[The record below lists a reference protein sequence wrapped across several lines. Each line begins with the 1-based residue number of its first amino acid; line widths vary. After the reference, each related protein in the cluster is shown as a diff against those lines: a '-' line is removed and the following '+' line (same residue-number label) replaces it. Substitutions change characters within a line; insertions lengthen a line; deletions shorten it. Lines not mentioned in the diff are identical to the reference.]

1 MIYLKFNL
9 KLISNLGIMNKRQH
23 FLIVLVLIIG
33 LFSCENYSDTSSKIK
48 IGFSQS
54 ISEDDVW
61 RKSMDNS
68 MKVEAS
74 LHPEIDLSI
83 YNANSN
89 SKKQISDVENMI
101 DNHMDVIIIAPLG
114 NDSIIPAIDKAYDK
128 GIPIIILDRKVNTS
142 NYTTFIGSDN
152 VEVGKIAGKYIAS
165 RSKNNAKVLEI
176 RATTNIS
183 PGVERSLGFKNV
195 LSQFKSINRLSIT
208 AGDLN
213 SLNKSFS
220 NVLDSIDDLNYVF
233 AFTDAIAL
241 QVWDV
246 ANKKNKL
253 GNIKFIGVDGL
264 NGPNG
269 GIQAVK
275 DGRLNATVLYPTGGS
290 EAIKTAIKILNKEIV
305 PKNIKLATT
314 LIDSLNADIM
324 SNQFDKVSQ
333 QMLNIEQQQNVI
345 KEQEKEY
352 ITLFNLIK
360 LLTFFIIVI
369 IFLVLFSVYNMIS
382 IRNKNRMLQ
391 INNDKISL
399 QKNEIQK
406 YAKKLKT
413 SNEAKINFF
422 TGISHEFKTPL
433 TLILS
438 AVESLNDE
446 FSNKNQHLKK
456 ELMLMH
462 NNSMRLLRLI
472 NQLLDFRKIENKD
485 FSIRPSKIN
494 LYHFSV
500 NIFDEFRREAI
511 KKKIDYNISSN
522 CEELEVYIDQNLMDK
537 VYYNLLSNAFKFTP
551 ENGKIQIQIQK
562 NQSSNTVSII
572 FKDNGIGIPS
582 EEKNQIFE
590 IYYQGSNSTKK
601 GSGIGL
607 NLSKK
612 FVELHQGTIE
622 VFSDNGTEF
631 NVTIPIENQFSDDVL
646 ITPETSSSINKLE
659 YEYFDTDSSSPIA
672 DLNSD
677 EKQSIL
683 IIEDNPELLNF
694 LISKLQTDYFVYSS
708 NGYNAIEKV
717 FETIPDIVLCD
728 LNLPEKN
735 GFEICTA
742 IKSTELTS
750 HIPTIILTAMDGHEN
765 YIKSLESGADLFLNK
780 PFNYKVLQQSIKNLL
795 FNRERLRS
803 FYSKNNTIISDI
815 IGIGK
820 NEKDFLNKIDDILNA
835 NMDNSNFSVE
845 ELASCLHISRV
856 QLYRKVKAIL
866 NIGIGDYIIN
876 FRLDKAVQL
885 LKESDLNISEIAY
898 SCGFASPNYFST
910 AFKNKYLMS
919 PKEYRNSL

>member
-1 MIYLKFNL
+1 MK
-9 KLISNLGIMNKRQH
+9 KRQC
-23 FLIVLVLIIG
+23 FLLVCLLVIG
-33 LFSCENYSDTSSKIK
+33 LVSCEKYSDKSSKIK

-54 ISEDDVW
+54 ISEDDTW

-83 YNANSN
+83 YNANSS
-89 SKKQISDVENMI
+89 SKKQISDIENMI
-101 DNHMDVIIIAPLG
+101 DNNMDVIIIAPLG
-114 NDSIIPAIDKAYDK
+114 NDSITSVIDKAFKK

-165 RSKNNAKVLEI
+165 RANKVTNVLEI

-183 PGVERSLGFKNV
+183 PGVERSLGFKQV
-195 LSQFKSINRLSIT
+195 LNQFSNINRKSIT
-208 AGDLN
+208 AVSLD
-213 SLNKSFS
+213 SLNQSFS
-220 NVLDSIDDLNYVF
+220 RVLDSIPNLDYVF
-233 AFTDAIAL
+233 AFNDNIAL
-241 QVWDV
+241 QVWEV
-246 ANKKNKL
+246 AKKKNKV

-264 NGPNG
+264 NGPVG

-275 DGRLNATVLYPTGGS
+275 EGKLTATVLYPTGGS
-290 EAIKTAIKILNKEIV
+290 EAIKVALQIVKKEIV
-305 PKNIKLATT
+305 PKNTKLETT
-314 LIDSLNADIM
+314 LIDSLNAGIM

-360 LLTFFIIVI
+360 LLTFFLVIIV
-369 IFLVLFSVYNMIS
+369 FLVIFSVYSMIS

-391 INNDKISL
+391 INNDKISI
-399 QKNEIQK
+399 QRNEIQK
-406 YAKKLKT
+406 YAKKLKI

-446 FSNKNQHLKK
+446 FQNKNHHLKK
-456 ELMLMH
+456 ELVLMH

-485 FSIRPSKIN
+485 FIIRPSKIN
-494 LYHFSV
+494 IYKFSLD
-500 NIFDEFRREAI
+500 IFEEFKREA
-511 KKKIDYNISSN
+511 KKKNIEYTIVSN
-522 CEELEVYIDQNLMDK
+522 CEELDLYIDQNLMDK
-537 VYYNLLSNAFKFTP
+537 VYYNLLSNAFKFTTD
-551 ENGKIQIQIQK
+551 NGKIQIEIRK
-562 NQSSNTVSII
+562 NDELKNVCIS
-572 FKDNGIGIPS
+572 FKDNGIGIPMG
-582 EEKNQIFE
+582 ERDKIFE
-590 IYYQGSNSTKK
+590 IYYQGSNSTKN

-612 FVELHQGTIE
+612 FIDLHHGTIE
-622 VFSDNGTEF
+622 VLSGIGTEF
-631 NVTIPIENQFSDDVL
+631 RVTLPIDNQF
-646 ITPETSSSINKLE
+646 PESMVHLSESTSSSTKLD
-659 YEYFDTDSSSPIA
+659 YEYFDTA
-672 DLNSD
+672 NSTQTSELGSE

-683 IIEDNPELLNF
+683 IIEDNSELLEF
-694 LISKLQTDYFVYSS
+694 LISKMQTEYSVFGS
-708 NGYNAIEKV
+708 DGYDAIEKA
-717 FETIPDIVLCD
+717 FETIPDIILCD

-735 GFEICTA
+735 GFEICK
-742 IKSTELTS
+742 ILKSNELTS
-750 HIPTIILTAMDGHEN
+750 HIPTIILTAMDGQEN

-780 PFNYKVLQQSIKNLL
+780 PFNLKVLQQSIKNLL
-795 FNRERLRS
+795 FNRERIRT
-803 FYSKNNTIISDI
+803 FYSNNNSIITDI
-815 IGIGK
+815 VGVGK
-820 NEKDFLNKIDDILNA
+820 NEKDFLNKIDAILVSNI
-835 NMDNSNFSVE
+835 DNSNFSVE
-845 ELASCLHISRV
+845 VLASCLHISRV

-876 FRLDKAVQL
+876 FRLDIAIQM

-910 AFKNKYLMS
+910 AFKNKYLIS
-919 PKEYRNSL
+919 PKEYRNS

>member
-1 MIYLKFNL
+1 MK
-9 KLISNLGIMNKRQH
+9 KRQC
-23 FLIVLVLIIG
+23 FLLVCLLVIG
-33 LFSCENYSDTSSKIK
+33 LVSCEKYSDKSSKIK

-54 ISEDDVW
+54 ISEDDTW

-83 YNANSN
+83 YNANSS
-89 SKKQISDVENMI
+89 SKKQISDIENMI
-101 DNHMDVIIIAPLG
+101 DNNMDVIIIAPLG
-114 NDSIIPAIDKAYDK
+114 NDSITSVIDKAFKK

-165 RSKNNAKVLEI
+165 RANKVTNVLEI

-183 PGVERSLGFKNV
+183 PGVERSLGFKQV
-195 LSQFKSINRLSIT
+195 LNQFSNINRKSIT
-208 AGDLN
+208 AVSLD
-213 SLNKSFS
+213 SLNQSFS
-220 NVLDSIDDLNYVF
+220 RVLDSIPNLDYVF
-233 AFTDAIAL
+233 AFNDNIAL
-241 QVWDV
+241 QVWEV
-246 ANKKNKL
+246 AKKKNKV

-264 NGPNG
+264 NGPVG

-275 DGRLNATVLYPTGGS
+275 EGKLTATVLYPTGGS
-290 EAIKTAIKILNKEIV
+290 EAIKVALQIVKKEIV
-305 PKNIKLATT
+305 PKNTKLETT
-314 LIDSLNADIM
+314 LIDSLNAGIM

-360 LLTFFIIVI
+360 LLTFFLVIIV
-369 IFLVLFSVYNMIS
+369 FLVIFSVYSMIS

-391 INNDKISL
+391 INNDKISI
-399 QKNEIQK
+399 QRNEIQK
-406 YAKKLKT
+406 YAKKLKI

-446 FSNKNQHLKK
+446 FQNKNHHLKK
-456 ELMLMH
+456 ELVLLH

-485 FSIRPSKIN
+485 FIIRPSKIN
-494 LYHFSV
+494 IYKFSLD
-500 NIFDEFRREAI
+500 IFEEFKREA
-511 KKKIDYNISSN
+511 KKKNIEYTIVSN
-522 CEELEVYIDQNLMDK
+522 CEELDLYIDQNLMDK
-537 VYYNLLSNAFKFTP
+537 VYYNLLSNAFKFTTD
-551 ENGKIQIQIQK
+551 NGKIQIEIRK
-562 NQSSNTVSII
+562 NDELKNVCIS
-572 FKDNGIGIPS
+572 FKDNGIGIPMG
-582 EEKNQIFE
+582 ERDKIFE
-590 IYYQGSNSTKK
+590 IYYQGSNSTKN

-612 FVELHQGTIE
+612 FIDLHHGTIE
-622 VFSDNGTEF
+622 VLSGIGTEF
-631 NVTIPIENQFSDDVL
+631 RVTLPIDNQF
-646 ITPETSSSINKLE
+646 PESMVHLSESTSSSTKLD
-659 YEYFDTDSSSPIA
+659 YEYFDTA
-672 DLNSD
+672 NSTQTSELGSE

-683 IIEDNPELLNF
+683 IIEDNSELLEF
-694 LISKLQTDYFVYSS
+694 LISKMQTEYSIFGS
-708 NGYNAIEKV
+708 DGYDAIEKA
-717 FETIPDIVLCD
+717 FETIPDIILCD

-735 GFEICTA
+735 GFEICK
-742 IKSTELTS
+742 ILKSNELTS
-750 HIPTIILTAMDGHEN
+750 HIPTIILTAMDGQEN

-780 PFNYKVLQQSIKNLL
+780 PFNLKVLQQSIKNLL
-795 FNRERLRS
+795 FNRERIRT
-803 FYSKNNTIISDI
+803 FYSNNNSIITDI
-815 IGIGK
+815 VGVGK
-820 NEKDFLNKIDDILNA
+820 NEKDFLNKIDAILVSNI
-835 NMDNSNFSVE
+835 DNSNFSVE

-876 FRLDKAVQL
+876 FRLDKAIQM

-910 AFKNKYLMS
+910 AFKNKYLIS
-919 PKEYRNSL
+919 PKEYRNS

>member
-1 MIYLKFNL
+1 M
-9 KLISNLGIMNKRQH
+9 
-23 FLIVLVLIIG
+23 IG
-33 LFSCENYSDTSSKIK
+33 LVSCENYSDTSSKIK

-54 ISEDDVW
+54 ISEDDSW

-68 MKVEAS
+68 MRVEAS
-74 LHPEIDLSI
+74 LHPEIDLFI
-83 YNANSN
+83 HNANSS
-89 SKKQISDVENMI
+89 SKKQISDIENMI
-101 DNHMDVIIIAPLG
+101 DSHMDVIIIAPLG
-114 NDSIIPAIDKAYDK
+114 NDSIKTVIDKAFNK
-128 GIPIIILDRKVNTS
+128 GIPIIILDRKVNTP

-165 RSKNNAKVLEI
+165 RANKATNVLEI

-183 PGVERSLGFKNV
+183 PGVERSLGFKEV
-195 LSQFKSINRLSIT
+195 LNHFPNIKRTSIT
-208 AGDLN
+208 AVSLDALN
-213 SLNKSFS
+213 QSFS
-220 NVLDSIDDLNYVF
+220 RILDSVPSLDYVF
-233 AFTDAIAL
+233 AFNDNIAL

-246 ANKKNKL
+246 AKKKNKI
-253 GNIKFIGVDGL
+253 GSIKFIGVDGL
-264 NGPNG
+264 NGPVG

-275 DGRLNATVLYPTGGS
+275 EGRLTATVLYPTGGS
-290 EAIKTAIKILNKEIV
+290 EAIKIALQIVKKEIV

-333 QMLNIEQQQNVI
+333 QMLNIEKQQDVI

-352 ITLFNLIK
+352 FTLFNLIK
-360 LLTFFIIVI
+360 LLTFFIVI
-369 IFLVLFSVYNMIS
+369 IVFLVLFTVYNMIS

-391 INNDKISL
+391 INNDKISI

-406 YAKKLKT
+406 YAKKLKI

-446 FSNKNQHLKK
+446 FNNKNQHLKK

-494 LYHFSV
+494 LYQFSV
-500 NIFDEFRREAI
+500 NIFDEFKREAK
-511 KKKIDYNISSN
+511 KKKIEYSISSN
-522 CEELEVYIDQNLMDK
+522 HEELQVFIDQNLMDK

-551 ENGKIQIQIQK
+551 DNGKIEIQIQK
-562 NQSSNTVSII
+562 NQTSNTVSIL

-582 EEKNQIFE
+582 EEKNRIFE
-590 IYYQGSNSTKK
+590 IYYQGSNSTKN

-612 FVELHQGTIE
+612 FVELHHGTIE
-622 VFSDNGTEF
+622 VFSQNGTEF
-631 NVTIPIENQFSDDVL
+631 KVTLPLENPFSQALLPI
-646 ITPETSSSINKLE
+646 TETTSTINKLE
-659 YEYFDTDSSSPIA
+659 YEYFDSDSNSQIS

-683 IIEDNPELLNF
+683 IIEDNPELLEF
-694 LISKLQTDYFVYSS
+694 LVSKMQLDYLVYSS
-708 NGYNAIEKV
+708 NGYNAIDKV
-717 FETIPDIVLCD
+717 LETIPDIVLCD
-728 LNLPEKN
+728 LNLPDKN

-742 IKSTELTS
+742 IKSNELTS

-780 PFNYKVLQQSIKNLL
+780 PFNFKVLQQSIKNLL
-795 FNRERLRS
+795 FNRERMRT
-803 FYSKNNTIISDI
+803 YYAKNNTVISDI
-815 IGIGK
+815 VGVSK
-820 NEKDFLNKIDDILNA
+820 NEKDFLNKINDILNS
-835 NMDNSNFSVE
+835 NIDNSNFSVE

-866 NIGIGDYIIN
+866 NIGIGDYIVN
-876 FRLDKAVQL
+876 FRLEKAIQM
-885 LKESDLNISEIAY
+885 LKETDLNISEIAY

-910 AFKNKYLMS
+910 SFKNKYLVS
-919 PKEYRNSL
+919 PKDFRNSL

>member
-1 MIYLKFNL
+1 MK
-9 KLISNLGIMNKRQH
+9 KRQC
-23 FLIVLVLIIG
+23 FLLVCLLVIG
-33 LFSCENYSDTSSKIK
+33 LVSCEKYSDKSSKIK

-54 ISEDDVW
+54 ISEDDTW

-83 YNANSN
+83 YNANSS
-89 SKKQISDVENMI
+89 SKKQISDIENMI
-101 DNHMDVIIIAPLG
+101 DNNMDVIIIAPLG
-114 NDSIIPAIDKAYDK
+114 NDSITSVIDKAFKK

-165 RSKNNAKVLEI
+165 RANKVTNVLEI

-183 PGVERSLGFKNV
+183 PGVERSLGFKQV
-195 LSQFKSINRLSIT
+195 LNQFSNINRKSIT
-208 AGDLN
+208 AVSLD
-213 SLNKSFS
+213 SLNQSFS
-220 NVLDSIDDLNYVF
+220 RVLDSIPNLDYVF
-233 AFTDAIAL
+233 AFNDNIAL
-241 QVWDV
+241 QVWEV
-246 ANKKNKL
+246 AKKKNKV

-264 NGPNG
+264 NGPVG

-275 DGRLNATVLYPTGGS
+275 EGKLTATVLYPTGGS
-290 EAIKTAIKILNKEIV
+290 EAIKVALQIVKKEIV
-305 PKNIKLATT
+305 PKNTKLETT
-314 LIDSLNADIM
+314 LIDSLNAGIM

-360 LLTFFIIVI
+360 LLTFFLVIIV
-369 IFLVLFSVYNMIS
+369 FLVIFSVYSMIS

-391 INNDKISL
+391 INNDKISI
-399 QKNEIQK
+399 QRNEIQK
-406 YAKKLKT
+406 YAKKLKI

-446 FSNKNQHLKK
+446 FQNKNHHLKK
-456 ELMLMH
+456 ELVLMH

-485 FSIRPSKIN
+485 FIIRPSKIN
-494 LYHFSV
+494 IYKFSLD
-500 NIFDEFRREAI
+500 IFEEFKREA
-511 KKKIDYNISSN
+511 KKKNIEYTIVSN
-522 CEELEVYIDQNLMDK
+522 CEELDLYIDQNLMDK
-537 VYYNLLSNAFKFTP
+537 VYYNLLSNAFKFTTD
-551 ENGKIQIQIQK
+551 NGKIQIEIRK
-562 NQSSNTVSII
+562 NDELKNVCIS
-572 FKDNGIGIPS
+572 FKDNGIGIPMG
-582 EEKNQIFE
+582 ERDKIFE
-590 IYYQGSNSTKK
+590 IYYQGSNSTKN

-612 FVELHQGTIE
+612 FIDLHHGTIE
-622 VFSDNGTEF
+622 VLSGIGTEF
-631 NVTIPIENQFSDDVL
+631 RVTLPIDNQF
-646 ITPETSSSINKLE
+646 PESMVHLSESTSSSTKLD
-659 YEYFDTDSSSPIA
+659 YEYFDTA
-672 DLNSD
+672 NSTQTSELGSE

-683 IIEDNPELLNF
+683 IIEDNSELLEF
-694 LISKLQTDYFVYSS
+694 LISKMQTEYSVFGS
-708 NGYNAIEKV
+708 DGYDAIEKA
-717 FETIPDIVLCD
+717 FETIPDIILCD

-735 GFEICTA
+735 GFEICK
-742 IKSTELTS
+742 ILKSNELTS
-750 HIPTIILTAMDGHEN
+750 HIPTIILTAMDGQEN

-780 PFNYKVLQQSIKNLL
+780 PFNLKVLQQSIKNLL
-795 FNRERLRS
+795 FNRERIRT
-803 FYSKNNTIISDI
+803 FYSNNNSIITDI
-815 IGIGK
+815 VGVGK
-820 NEKDFLNKIDDILNA
+820 NEKDFLNKIDAILVSNI
-835 NMDNSNFSVE
+835 DNSNFSVE

-876 FRLDKAVQL
+876 FRLDKAIQM

-910 AFKNKYLMS
+910 AFKNKYLIS
-919 PKEYRNSL
+919 PKEYRNS

>member
-1 MIYLKFNL
+1 MK
-9 KLISNLGIMNKRQH
+9 KRQC
-23 FLIVLVLIIG
+23 FLLVCLLVIG
-33 LFSCENYSDTSSKIK
+33 LVSCEKYSDKSSKIK

-54 ISEDDVW
+54 ISEDDTW

-83 YNANSN
+83 YNANSS
-89 SKKQISDVENMI
+89 SKKQISDIENMI
-101 DNHMDVIIIAPLG
+101 DNNMDVIIIAPLG
-114 NDSIIPAIDKAYDK
+114 NDSITSVIDKAFKK

-165 RSKNNAKVLEI
+165 RANKVTNVLEI

-183 PGVERSLGFKNV
+183 PGVERSLGFKQV
-195 LSQFKSINRLSIT
+195 LNQFSNINRKSIT
-208 AGDLN
+208 AVSLD
-213 SLNKSFS
+213 SLNQSFS
-220 NVLDSIDDLNYVF
+220 RVLDSIPNLDYVF
-233 AFTDAIAL
+233 AFNDNIAL
-241 QVWDV
+241 QVWEV
-246 ANKKNKL
+246 AKKKNKV

-264 NGPNG
+264 NGPVG

-275 DGRLNATVLYPTGGS
+275 EGKLTATVLYPTGGS
-290 EAIKTAIKILNKEIV
+290 EAIKVALQIVKKEIV
-305 PKNIKLATT
+305 PKNTKLETT
-314 LIDSLNADIM
+314 LIDSLNAGIM

-360 LLTFFIIVI
+360 LLTFFLVIIV
-369 IFLVLFSVYNMIS
+369 FLVIFSVYSMIS

-391 INNDKISL
+391 INNDKISI
-399 QKNEIQK
+399 QRNEIQK
-406 YAKKLKT
+406 YAKKLKI

-446 FSNKNQHLKK
+446 FQNKNHHLKK
-456 ELMLMH
+456 ELVLMH

-485 FSIRPSKIN
+485 FIIRPSKIN
-494 LYHFSV
+494 IYKFSLD
-500 NIFDEFRREAI
+500 IFEEFKREA
-511 KKKIDYNISSN
+511 KKKNIEYTIVSN
-522 CEELEVYIDQNLMDK
+522 CEELDLYIDQNLMDK
-537 VYYNLLSNAFKFTP
+537 VYYNLLSNAFKFTTD
-551 ENGKIQIQIQK
+551 NGKIQIEIRK
-562 NQSSNTVSII
+562 NDELKNVCIS
-572 FKDNGIGIPS
+572 FKDNGIGIPMG
-582 EEKNQIFE
+582 ERDKIFE
-590 IYYQGSNSTKK
+590 IYYQGSNSTKN

-612 FVELHQGTIE
+612 FIDLHHGTIE
-622 VFSDNGTEF
+622 VLSGIGTEF
-631 NVTIPIENQFSDDVL
+631 RVTLPIDNQF
-646 ITPETSSSINKLE
+646 PESMVHLSESTSSSTKLD
-659 YEYFDTDSSSPIA
+659 YEYFDNA
-672 DLNSD
+672 NSTQTSELGSE

-683 IIEDNPELLNF
+683 IIEDNSELLEF
-694 LISKLQTDYFVYSS
+694 LISKMQTEYSVFGS
-708 NGYNAIEKV
+708 DGYDAIEKA
-717 FETIPDIVLCD
+717 FETIPDIILCD

-735 GFEICTA
+735 GFEICK
-742 IKSTELTS
+742 ILKSNELTS
-750 HIPTIILTAMDGHEN
+750 HIPTIILTAMDGQEN

-780 PFNYKVLQQSIKNLL
+780 PFNLKVLQQSIKNLL
-795 FNRERLRS
+795 FNRERIRT
-803 FYSKNNTIISDI
+803 FYSNNNSIITDI
-815 IGIGK
+815 VGVGK
-820 NEKDFLNKIDDILNA
+820 NEKDFLNKIDAILVSNI
-835 NMDNSNFSVE
+835 DNSNFSVE
-845 ELASCLHISRV
+845 ELASCLYISRV

-876 FRLDKAVQL
+876 FRLDKAIQM

-910 AFKNKYLMS
+910 AFKNKYLIS
-919 PKEYRNSL
+919 PKEYRNS

>member
-1 MIYLKFNL
+1 MK
-9 KLISNLGIMNKRQH
+9 KRQS
-23 FLIVLVLIIG
+23 FLIVFILMIG
-33 LFSCENYSDTSSKIK
+33 LISCENYSDKSSKIK

-54 ISEDDVW
+54 ISEDDSW

-83 YNANSN
+83 YNANSS
-89 SKKQISDVENMI
+89 SKKQISDIETMI
-101 DNHMDVIIIAPLG
+101 DNNMDVIIIAPLG
-114 NDSIIPAIDKAYDK
+114 NDSITPVIDKAFKK
-128 GIPIIILDRKVNTS
+128 GIPIIILDRKVNTP

-165 RSKNNAKVLEI
+165 RANKVTNVLEI

-183 PGVERSLGFKNV
+183 PGVERSLGFKQV
-195 LSQFKSINRLSIT
+195 LNQFSNINRKSIT
-208 AGDLN
+208 AVSLD
-213 SLNKSFS
+213 SLNQSFS
-220 NVLDSIDDLNYVF
+220 RVLDSIPNLDYVF
-233 AFTDAIAL
+233 AFNDNIAL

-246 ANKKNKL
+246 AKKKNKI

-264 NGPNG
+264 NGPVG

-275 DGRLNATVLYPTGGS
+275 EGKLTATVLYPTGGS
-290 EAIKTAIKILNKEIV
+290 EAIKIALQIVNKESV
-305 PKNIKLATT
+305 PKNTKLATT

-333 QMLNIEQQQNVI
+333 QMLNIEQQHDVI

-360 LLTFFIIVI
+360 LLTFFIVVIV
-369 IFLVLFSVYNMIS
+369 FLVLFSVYNMIS

-399 QKNEIQK
+399 QRNEIQK
-406 YAKKLKT
+406 YAKKLKI

-446 FSNKNQHLKK
+446 FQNKNQHLKK
-456 ELMLMH
+456 ELVLMH

-485 FSIRPSKIN
+485 FTIRPSKIN
-494 LYHFSV
+494 LYKFSV
-500 NIFDEFRREAI
+500 EIFEEFKREA
-511 KKKIDYNISSN
+511 KKKNIDYTIVSN
-522 CEELEVYIDQNLMDK
+522 CEELELYVDQNLMDK
-537 VYYNLLSNAFKFTP
+537 VYYNLLSNAFKFTHD
-551 ENGKIQIQIQK
+551 NGKIQIEISK
-562 NQSSNTVSII
+562 NDKLRNVCIS
-572 FKDNGIGIPS
+572 FKDNGIGIPVD
-582 EEKNQIFE
+582 ERGKIFE
-590 IYYQGSNSTKK
+590 IYYQGSNSTKN

-612 FVELHQGTIE
+612 FIDLHHGTIE
-622 VFSDNGTEF
+622 VLSEIGTEF
-631 NVTIPIENQFSDDVL
+631 RVILPIDNQF
-646 ITPETSSSINKLE
+646 PESIVELSNSTSGTTKLD
-659 YEYFDTDSSSPIA
+659 YEYFDTDSNISSSNL
-672 DLNSD
+672 DSE

-683 IIEDNPELLNF
+683 IIEDNSELLEF
-694 LISKLQTDYFVYSS
+694 LISKMQIEYSVFGS
-708 NGYNAIEKV
+708 DGNDAIEKA
-717 FETIPDIVLCD
+717 FETIPDIILCD
-728 LNLPEKN
+728 LNLPGKN
-735 GFEICTA
+735 GFEICK
-742 IKSTELTS
+742 ILKSNELTS
-750 HIPTIILTAMDGHEN
+750 HIPTIILTAMDGQEN

-780 PFNYKVLQQSIKNLL
+780 PFNLKVLQQSIKNLL
-795 FNRERLRS
+795 FNRERIRT
-803 FYSKNNTIISDI
+803 FYSKNNSIITDI
-815 IGIGK
+815 VGVGK
-820 NEKDFLNKIDDILNA
+820 NEKEFLNKIDTILISNL
-835 NMDNSNFSVE
+835 DNSNFSVE

-866 NIGIGDYIIN
+866 NIGIGDYIVN
-876 FRLDKAVQL
+876 FRLDKAIQM
-885 LKESDLNISEIAY
+885 LKNSDLNISEIAY

-910 AFKNKYLMS
+910 AFKNKYLIS